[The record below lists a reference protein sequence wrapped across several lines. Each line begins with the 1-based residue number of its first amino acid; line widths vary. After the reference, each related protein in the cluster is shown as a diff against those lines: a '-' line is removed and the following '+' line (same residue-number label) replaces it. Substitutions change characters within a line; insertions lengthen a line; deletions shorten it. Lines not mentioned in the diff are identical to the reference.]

1 MSTTSSSSNVGSA
14 HELRI
19 LEQLE
24 SDPDLTQAS
33 LAARL
38 GVAVGTVNWYL
49 KRLIAKGH
57 IKAKRIDRR
66 RLRYVVTRQGIALRS
81 KLTMAYLRDSMS
93 LYRETRARARLLF
106 DQARRA
112 GHSVVRLEGDGE
124 IAEICRLTG
133 IEQGITVTERGDG
146 APRPVI
152 VVRGTRLELTQ
163 PDSTDAND
171 ANSQPASP

>member
-1 MSTTSSSSNVGSA
+1 MPESQLSPLETA

-24 SDPDLTQAS
+24 SNPDLTQAS

-49 KRLIAKGH
+49 KRLVAKGYV
-57 IKAKRIDRR
+57 KAKRLDRR
-66 RLRYVVTRQGIALRS
+66 RLRYVVTPQGISLRS
-81 KLTMAYLRDSMS
+81 RLTVAYLRQSMR
-93 LYRETRARARLLF
+93 LYRETRA
-106 DQARRA
+106 QARRLMEQIRGA
-112 GHSVVRLEGDGE
+112 GLATVHIRGEGE

-133 IEQGITVTERGDG
+133 LEQGIAVLDEAEAGRQ
-146 APRPVI
+146 PVI

-163 PDSTDAND
+163 FDPPEKTDANSRQRD
-171 ANSQPASP
+171 TH

>member
-1 MSTTSSSSNVGSA
+1 MPEPLSSPAGTA

-24 SDPDLTQAS
+24 SNPDLTQAS

-49 KRLIAKGH
+49 KRLVAKGYV
-57 IKAKRIDRR
+57 KAKRLDRR

-81 KLTMAYLRDSMS
+81 RLTVAYLRQSMQ
-93 LYRETRARARLLF
+93 LYRETRA
-106 DQARRA
+106 QARRLMELVRKA
-112 GHSVVRLEGDGE
+112 GHSAVRIEGDGE

-133 IEQGITVTERGDG
+133 LEQGIAIVEAGEDG
-146 APRPVI
+146 PRPVI
-152 VVRGTRLELTQ
+152 VVQGAQLELRQ
-163 PDSTDAND
+163 PEAAQTNPTNNN
-171 ANSQPASP
+171 NSHV

>member
-1 MSTTSSSSNVGSA
+1 MPEPQTTPVGTA

-24 SDPDLTQAS
+24 SNPNLTQAS

-49 KRLIAKGH
+49 KRLVAKGYV
-57 IKAKRIDRR
+57 KAKRMDRR
-66 RLRYVVTRQGIALRS
+66 RLRYVVTPQGIALRS
-81 KLTMAYLRDSMS
+81 RLTVAYLRQSMR
-93 LYRETRARARLLF
+93 LYRETRA
-106 DQARRA
+106 QARQLMEQIRQA
-112 GHSVVRLEGDGE
+112 GYSAVQIKGDGE

-133 IEQGITVTERGDG
+133 LEQGIAVTDEPQGER
-146 APRPVI
+146 PPLI

-163 PDSTDAND
+163 FEKPE
-171 ANSQPASP
+171 